1 MSENTVGTETKKVT
15 GWGRKAP
22 MSKKKIAVIS
32 LVFIFLG
39 IAGYVGIRAY
49 QDSKKPVVKEYK
61 FTEEELQNIV
71 KNLKTDPNTVK
82 TNESRIPKKTI
93 EQYSEEN
100 RNSKGATQ

>member
-22 MSKKKIAVIS
+22 RSRRKIVMLLIAVAIS
-32 LVFIFLG
+32 LG
-39 IAGYVGIRAY
+39 CIAGYKYY

-71 KNLKTDPNTVK
+71 KNLKSDPKAVK